1 MRIISLKGIR
11 GYARFINITH
21 YEAIHNSPHWESSL
35 LIINYDEHGGFYD
48 HAVPPA
54 TVSLGDSITDED
66 NNHHD
71 FDFKQPGTR
80 VPAVIVS
87 PFIQLGIIDHQ
98 IYDYTSVI
106 KTVVDIF
113 GFGILTQRD
122 AHAHSLRALLSLT
135 TPRTVTPTLLP
146 EIPDSGW
153 QCSSIIDE
161 IIDGTGLDKI
171 LRVQAQHA
179 EEELAASIA
188 AGKKI
193 IDPGLRGFMHIAFL
207 CHYHL
212 APIEQ
217 RNAIVAQFL
226 AVRTDSQARA
236 FVLEAKK
243 YIRAHK
249 LSNPA
254 SKLWQRHVS
263 KQQERAE

>member
-1 MRIISLKGIR
+1 MVKKRLLD
-11 GYARFINITH
+11 
-21 YEAIHNSPHWESSL
+21 SSTGSA
-35 LIINYDEHGGFYD
+35 E
-48 HAVPPA
+48 VP
-54 TVSLGDSITDED
+54 VSR
-66 NNHHD
+66 NP
-71 FDFKQPGTR
+71 KR
-80 VPAVIVS
+80 VAELPNTGPAVMMLLRHTPPVS
-87 PFIQLGIIDHQ
+87 APSPPGEP
-98 IYDYTSVI
+98 
-106 KTVVDIF
+106 
-113 GFGILTQRD
+113 
-122 AHAHSLRALLSLT
+122 LS
-135 TPRTVTPTLLP
+135 VTPTLLP

-254 SKLWQRHVS
+254 SKPWQRHVS